1 MKWEEAVLTVELEK
15 MLSDLLKHH
24 SYNENMKRTIT
35 KAFKFAV
42 KAHEGTERKSGEPYV
57 YHPIAV
63 AMILDAMKADYET
76 ICAALLHDTI
86 EDVEEVDEVLIAKE
100 FSTTIAHLVDGVTKV
115 SSNNNDKTEGF
126 KLTVNK
132 LMLSLL
138 DDPRIF
144 IIKLADRLH
153 NIKTIYGHSRQSK
166 RDDICN
172 QTLEVFVPLAG
183 LLSMY
188 DIKEE
193 LEELCFKQLHDG
205 IEMDPKNKHDR
216 LYEDIQLEKRIRY
229 EKDEKLAQFIFDA
242 KNKIIPQILSSNG
255 IKLNVDKSKNIEFK
269 SKSCYQINED
279 LVNNGYANMSQ
290 INNLL
295 KFRINLKDVPNCYAA
310 FGAINS
316 QYTPLGNEIY
326 INNPAFN
333 GYEAIHARNEVKLAF
348 DYSRIFQFE
357 YRTFDMKN
365 RANNG
370 IASCWNYDNDYAN
383 GEMSAFL
390 EKLPFYTDLKNLCNK
405 YKSGDINDDQLYEE
419 LKAKIFAKRIII
431 NIGENQIMQIYEN
444 CTVED
449 LIKKLH
455 PGFIDENAKYIVN
468 REEQSLNYQL
478 KQNDIFEELLSQQS
492 NYPQRVLSKRGDIKT
507 RRDI

>member
-1 MKWEEAVLTVELEK
+1 MNWEEVVLNEELEQ
-15 MLSDLLKHH
+15 MLNTLLKHH
-24 SYNENMKRTIT
+24 SSNENIKRTIT

-57 YHPIAV
+57 THPIAV
-63 AMILDAMKADYET
+63 ATILDSMKADYET

-86 EDVEEVDEVLIAKE
+86 EDVEGVDANVISRE
-100 FSTTIAHLVDGVTKV
+100 FSTTISRLVEGVTKV

-166 RDDICN
+166 RDEICN

-193 LEELCFKQLHDG
+193 LEESCFRQLHDG
-205 IEMDPKNKHDR
+205 NDEHDN
-216 LYEDIQLEKRIRY
+216 LYEDLQLEKRVRY
-229 EKDEKLAQFIFDA
+229 EKDARLTEFIYGA
-242 KNKIIPQILSSNG
+242 KEIIIPGILKEFG

-269 SKSCYQINED
+269 CKSCFQINED
-279 LVNNGYANMSQ
+279 LVNNGYSNMSQ

-316 QYTPLGNEIY
+316 EFTPLGNEIY

-333 GYEAIHARNEVKLAF
+333 GYEAIHARNEIKLNY

-383 GEMSAFL
+383 GEMSEFL
-390 EKLPFYTDLKNLCNK
+390 EKLPFYPDLHDLCLK
-405 YKSGDINDDQLYEE
+405 YNSHLLNDDQLYEE
-419 LKAKIFAKRIII
+419 LKTKIFAKRIII

-444 CTVED
+444 CTLND
-449 LIKKLH
+449 LIKKIH
-455 PGFIDENAKYIVN
+455 PGFIDENVKYIVN
-468 REEQSLNYQL
+468 GEEKSLDYKL
-478 KQNDIFEELLSQQS
+478 KPKDIFEEIVSTNS
-492 NYPQRVLSKRGDIKT
+492 SYPQRILSRRGDIKT

>member
-1 MKWEEAVLTVELEK
+1 MNYENVVLTPELEE
-15 MLSDLLKHH
+15 MLNLLIKHH
-24 SYNENMKRTIT
+24 SNNENIKRTIT
-35 KAFKFAV
+35 SAFKFSV
-42 KAHEGTERKSGEPYV
+42 YAHKDQTRKSGEPYV

-63 AMILDAMKADYET
+63 AMILDGMKADYET

-86 EDVEEVDEVLIAKE
+86 EDVEWVNHSVIAVE
-100 FSTTIAHLVDGVTKV
+100 FTTTIANLVEGVTKV
-115 SSNNNDKTEGF
+115 SSNDEDKTEGF

-153 NIKTIYGHSRQSK
+153 NIKTIYGHSNQEK
-166 RDDICN
+166 RDLICN

-188 DIKEE
+188 EIKEE

-205 IEMDPKNKHDR
+205 IVMDDKHKHDS

-229 EKDEKLAQFIFDA
+229 EKDKKLIDFIYDA
-242 KNKIIPQILSSNG
+242 KESIIPDILTKFG

-269 SKSCYQINED
+269 SKTCYQINED
-279 LVNNGYANMSQ
+279 LKNNEFTNMSQ

-295 KFRINLKDVPNCYAA
+295 KFRINLKDVPTCYAA

-333 GYEAIHARNEVKLAF
+333 GYEAIHARNEIKL
-348 DYSRIFQFE
+348 DYDYNRIFQFE

-390 EKLPFYTDLKNLCNK
+390 EKLPFYIDLRDLCNK
-405 YKSGDINDDQLYEE
+405 YKSKGINDEELYEE
-419 LKAKIFAKRIII
+419 LKTKIFSKRIII

-444 CTVED
+444 CTLES

-468 REEQSLNYQL
+468 GQEQNLDYQL
-478 KQNDIFEELLSQQS
+478 KPKDFFEEVS
-492 NYPQRVLSKRGDIKT
+492 NHHQRVLSYRGDVKT

>member
-1 MKWEEAVLTVELEK
+1 MNWEDVVLNEELEQ
-15 MLSDLLKHH
+15 MLNTLLKHH
-24 SYNENMKRTIT
+24 SSNENIKRTIT

-57 YHPIAV
+57 THPIAV
-63 AMILDAMKADYET
+63 ATILDSMKADYET

-86 EDVEEVDEVLIAKE
+86 EDVEGVDANVISRE
-100 FSTTIAHLVDGVTKV
+100 FSTTISRLVEGVTKV

-166 RDDICN
+166 RDEICN

-193 LEELCFKQLHDG
+193 KDA
-205 IEMDPKNKHDR
+205 R
-216 LYEDIQLEKRIRY
+216 LTE
-229 EKDEKLAQFIFDA
+229 FIYGA
-242 KNKIIPQILSSNG
+242 KEIIIPGILKEFG

-269 SKSCYQINED
+269 CKSCFQINED
-279 LVNNGYANMSQ
+279 LVNNGYSNMSQ

-316 QYTPLGNEIY
+316 EFTPLGNEIY

-333 GYEAIHARNEVKLAF
+333 GYEAIHARNEIKLNY

-383 GEMSAFL
+383 GEMSEFL
-390 EKLPFYTDLKNLCNK
+390 EKLPFYPDLHDLCLK
-405 YKSGDINDDQLYEE
+405 YNSHLLNDDQLYEE
-419 LKAKIFAKRIII
+419 LKTKIFAKRIII
-431 NIGENQIMQIYEN
+431 NIG
-444 CTVED
+444 
-449 LIKKLH
+449 
-455 PGFIDENAKYIVN
+455 G
-468 REEQSLNYQL
+468 
-478 KQNDIFEELLSQQS
+478 
-492 NYPQRVLSKRGDIKT
+492 
-507 RRDI
+507 